1 MNSARR
7 ALTLARFGRK
17 AATSQPRIQALCR
30 RLQSTYVRPATGVN
44 PAYDEA
50 VKIIDAYAA
59 KKAAETEVAAK
70 ELAQAQGSGTATEA
84 QISALKKKWFD
95 LAVEAEINDPEVLWS
110 AKQGKYDLSRPVF
123 LHLREQ
129 AWRGRPLEILMQRL
143 LQMFVLPDML
153 DPRDVGTPSA
163 QLNIA
168 LASSPDSVL
177 EPGSIIDPSEAREQP
192 EIELVK
198 SHEDSRLHTLVMVDL
213 DEPLEMQQTFREQF
227 HWVVANLPFSKSQS
241 KAKPAD
247 GLTLLPYVPP
257 HPAKGTPNHRYAF
270 VLFEQGENGSSTME
284 SVEVSRDSVLR
295 SFAAQHDLRLAGIS
309 FFRASWNESVD
320 DVYRDVLKQAP
331 PNFGEAPTPRSD
343 IGPDGR
349 KINVYENY

>member
-1 MNSARR
+1 MNAARHV
-7 ALTLARFGRK
+7 LTLARFGCK
-17 AATSQPRIQALCR
+17 VAASQPRTQLR
-30 RLQSTYVRPATGVN
+30 RLQSTYVKPATGVN

-59 KKAAETEVAAK
+59 KKTAEATAAAG
-70 ELAQAQGSGTATEA
+70 ELAQARGSGTVNEE
-84 QISALKKKWFD
+84 QIGALKKKWFD

-110 AKQGKYDLSRPVF
+110 AKQGKYDLTRPVF

-143 LQMFVLPDML
+143 LQMFVLPDLL

-168 LASSPDSVL
+168 LAANPQDVL

-198 SHEDSRLHTLVMVDL
+198 FHEDSRLHTLVMVDL
-213 DEPLEMQQTFREQF
+213 DEPLETQQTFREQF
-227 HWVVANLPFSKSQS
+227 HWVVANIPFSKSQS
-241 KAKPAD
+241 KANIAD
-247 GLTLLPYVPP
+247 ALTLLPYVPP
-257 HPAKGTPNHRYAF
+257 HPARGTPNHRYAF
-270 VLFEQGENGSSTME
+270 VLFEQGENGSNRLE
-284 SVEVSRDSVLR
+284 SFEVSRDSVLR
-295 SFAAQHDLRLAGIS
+295 TFAAQHDLRPAGIS

-320 DVYRDVLKQAP
+320 DVYRDVLQQTP
-331 PNFGEAPTPRSD
+331 PNYGIAPTPRSD

-349 KINVYENY
+349 KINAYENF

>member
-1 MNSARR
+1 MNAARHV
-7 ALTLARFGRK
+7 LTLARFGCK
-17 AATSQPRIQALCR
+17 VAARQPRTQLR
-30 RLQSTYVRPATGVN
+30 RLQSTYVKPASGVN

-59 KKAAETEVAAK
+59 KKAAEAKAAAT
-70 ELAQAQGSGTATEA
+70 ELAQAQGSGSATDE
-84 QISALKKKWFD
+84 QLSALKKKWFD

-110 AKQGKYDLSRPVF
+110 AKQGEYDLTRPVF

-143 LQMFVLPDML
+143 LQMFVLPDLL

-168 LASSPDSVL
+168 LPANPQDVL
-177 EPGSIIDPSEAREQP
+177 EPGSLIDPSEAREQP
-192 EIELVK
+192 EIEMVK
-198 SHEDSRLHTLVMVDL
+198 FHEDSRLHTLVMVDL
-213 DEPLEMQQTFREQF
+213 DEPLETQQTFREQF

-241 KAKPAD
+241 KANIAE

-257 HPAKGTPNHRYAF
+257 HPARGTPNHRYAF
-270 VLFEQGENGSSTME
+270 VLFEQGENGSNRLE

-295 SFAAQHDLRLAGIS
+295 TFAAQHDLRPAGIS

-320 DVYRDVLKQAP
+320 DVYRDVLQQTP
-331 PNFGEAPTPRSD
+331 PNYGVAPTPRSD